1 MSAIWPTEFQIN
13 DVPVGPNK
21 YVQWVVDFEWE

>member
-13 DVPVGPNK
+13 DVGSNK
-21 YVQWVVDFEWE
+21 YVQWIVDFEWE

>member
-1 MSAIWPTEFQIN
+1 MYVIWATEFQIN
-13 DVPVGPNK
+13 DVGPNK

>member
-13 DVPVGPNK
+13 DVGPNK

>member
-1 MSAIWPTEFQIN
+1 MYVIWPTEFQIN
-13 DVPVGPNK
+13 DVGPNK

>member
-13 DVPVGPNK
+13 DVGPNK
-21 YVQWVVDFEWE
+21 YVQRVVDFEWE